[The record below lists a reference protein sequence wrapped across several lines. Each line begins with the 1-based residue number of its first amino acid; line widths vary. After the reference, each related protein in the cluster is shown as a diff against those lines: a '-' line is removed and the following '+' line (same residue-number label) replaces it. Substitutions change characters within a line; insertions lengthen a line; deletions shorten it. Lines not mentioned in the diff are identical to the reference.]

1 MTHGD
6 PTRGGRHGDKGL
18 LIGRKTMKPIYDF
31 VAKAQKDDQPFF
43 IWYGVYLPHAPHD
56 APESFYNKYK
66 DIAPEQIDCQILG
79 KCRLV

>member
-1 MTHGD
+1 M
-6 PTRGGRHGDKGL
+6 

-43 IWYGVYLPHAPHD
+43 IWYGVICRAAPHD

-66 DIAPEQIDCQILG
+66 DIALNKSTAKYWANVDWFDVTLG
-79 KCRLV
+79 SSLST